1 MKLRLSYSD
10 GISVVPLDMTVEQLR
25 REPVWKIRLSA
36 LRRYAPSYREADVL
50 FSLAIEDPGAKR
62 IIELLQRA
70 ASFGVECEID
80 PDLLRGLTVREDLL
94 REKARVGLLIK
105 AHDESVAD
113 RFDEFRRAEDILM
126 QRPLKDRQLWDAFF
140 MSAMGRSAN
149 FSVPGSGKTASVLGT
164 FAYLRERDLVDRIIV
179 LSPKNAFGSW
189 RDEWAA
195 CFGADR
201 PLRSLCFHDPEF
213 RGRSTRDKYSI
224 LLFDYKRYDMILLN
238 YESVALGEA
247 VARIAADRA

>member
-50 FSLAIEDPGAKR
+50 FPLAIDDPGAKR
-62 IIELLQRA
+62 IVELLQQA
-70 ASFGVECEID
+70 ASFGVECQVD
-80 PDLLRGLTVREDLL
+80 PDLLRGLTAREDYL

-113 RFDEFRRAEDILM
+113 RFDEFRRAEDTLM

-149 FSVPGSGKTASVLGT
+149 FSVPGSGKTA
-164 FAYLRERDLVDRIIV
+164 
-179 LSPKNAFGSW
+179 
-189 RDEWAA
+189 
-195 CFGADR
+195 
-201 PLRSLCFHDPEF
+201 
-213 RGRSTRDKYSI
+213 
-224 LLFDYKRYDMILLN
+224 
-238 YESVALGEA
+238 
-247 VARIAADRA
+247 

>member
-1 MKLRLSYSD
+1 
-10 GISVVPLDMTVEQLR
+10 
-25 REPVWKIRLSA
+25 
-36 LRRYAPSYREADVL
+36 
-50 FSLAIEDPGAKR
+50 
-62 IIELLQRA
+62 
-70 ASFGVECEID
+70 
-80 PDLLRGLTVREDLL
+80 
-94 REKARVGLLIK
+94 
-105 AHDESVAD
+105 
-113 RFDEFRRAEDILM
+113 M

-164 FAYLRERDLVDRIIV
+164 FAYLHERDLVDRIIV

-213 RGRSTRDKYSI
+213 RGRSTRDKYSTLLLSLI
-224 LLFDYKRYDMILLN
+224 HIWNVTLAMERLSVCAVPWNSLLFSSR
-238 YESVALGEA
+238 S
-247 VARIAADRA
+247 